1 MSFDGPCRV
10 CGPCDSFLRG
20 ASERHDFSGATRCR
34 RCAALPRGAGDHR
47 PRTGGGA
54 DHDLDSQGGLHPS
67 PGKGGVD
74 PPARREGRDGRL
86 PGRGAA
92 REDSQRN
99 DSPGQVRQRDDQEPD
114 DRLSGLPAVRRGVD
128 PERRAG
134 RRMGRGDR
142 RRLRRS
148 RGRLAHSGLRQGHG
162 GARESHAHG
171 RREDRA
177 DGAEA
182 LLGHGRQEPEGKGW
196 RRGGV
201 VVRLRDVWRHAV
213 NRHPGACRLPGG
225 LRELPR
231 RKRDRLLHARFQ
243 RLP

>member
-1 MSFDGPCRV
+1 MENKCHLTVRAACAVLAILSCAAQASATTSQAAHGATVAPPCRAV
-10 CGPCDSFLRG
+10 QEAIDRAL
-20 ASERHDFSGATRCR
+20 
-34 RCAALPRGAGDHR
+34 AAGQTTIAIPKA
-47 PRTGGGA
+47 
-54 DHDLDSQGGLHPS
+54 
-67 PGKGGVD
+67 VY
-74 PPARREGRDGRL
+74 RDGRL

-92 REDSQRN
+92 RKDSQRN
-99 DSPGQVRQRDDQEPD
+99 DPPGQVRQRDDQEPD

-182 LLGHGRQEPEGKGW
+182 LLGHGRQEPEGKGR